1 MPSNTPT
8 PCLSSI
14 SCFQFSSIYIY
25 ICIYMWVYIYVCVC
39 IYIYL
44 QCFME
49 PHSKQAL
56 EEGWNLG
63 LGTPSWVRQGLFSHL
78 HPFSCWS
85 RGICSIHIQ
94 LLSPFTDSFQHYAGN
109 NESQMKGLEK
119 AKESSC
125 TGSSA
130 RPVGRHAVLCLHL
143 WLVESQGHTVIP
155 VNVWAP
161 TIAALMFVSK

>member
-14 SCFQFSSIYIY
+14 SCFQISSIYIY
-25 ICIYMWVYIYVCVC
+25 MYIYVS
-39 IYIYL
+39 IYI
-44 QCFME
+44 CMF
-49 PHSKQAL
+49 HSKQAL